1 LWNSYIDHARQD
13 RRIRQLLA
21 RSRTNQGIA
30 YQNSDQRDKTRYDKA
45 LACFR
50 EVVAEFGT
58 ETDEKAYEPLAK
70 SLVHMGIILR
80 QQHHLQEAIQAYDD
94 VLERFRGMS
103 TADLQDPLVK
113 ALANKG
119 MALEELGRND
129 DALDCYDEME
139 QRIGPAPDTSFYPV
153 LAGILN
159 HRGRLLELQGNH
171 EHALICFDK
180 ALEYEFNDSDR
191 ARILANRNVALKNLG
206 RDDGA

>member
-1 LWNSYIDHARQD
+1 
-13 RRIRQLLA
+13 
-21 RSRTNQGIA
+21 
-30 YQNSDQRDKTRYDKA
+30 
-45 LACFR
+45 
-50 EVVAEFGT
+50 
-58 ETDEKAYEPLAK
+58 
-70 SLVHMGIILR
+70 MGIILR